1 MCIALLGA
9 GLALINFGID
19 EVANP
24 RLRVET
30 RLIKRVSRFSVFRRR
45 ETQVAS

>member
-24 RLRVET
+24 RLRSEA
-30 RLIKRVSRFSVFRRR
+30 RLIKRIMRFSVPQSRKTRI
-45 ETQVAS
+45 VN